1 MNEKDLRQNFVDTA
15 CSYSGCNEADGSHRL
30 IVDMYNNI
38 KPLPAGYKLSYTDAW
53 CAAFVSA
60 MATKCGLLDIV
71 FAECS
76 CDRMIAL
83 YQAAGRWQEAD
94 DYTPQPGDLVFYDWQ
109 DGGQGDN
116 RGGADHVGIVVAVSG
131 LTLKILEGNMSDAVG
146 YRNLVVGARYIRGF
160 ALPDFEGAGGTVPKV
175 DTSQPAPVK
184 AQRCAV
190 ELPVLRR
197 GATGTAVAAL
207 QRLLV
212 GRGQSVGPDGA
223 DGDFGANTEKALLA
237 FQQGA
242 GLSAD
247 GVAGSAS
254 WSALIEK

>member
-1 MNEKDLRQNFVDTA
+1 MSKRELFVSTA
-15 CSYSGCNEADGSHRL
+15 EEYRGLNEADGSHQL
-30 IVDMYNNI
+30 IVELYNSI
-38 KPLPAGYKLSYTDAW
+38 RPLPVGYRLQTRDAW
-53 CAAFVSA
+53 CAAFPSA
-60 MATKCGLLDIV
+60 VAQRLGLTHIV
-71 FAECS
+71 FPECS

-94 DYTPQPGDLVFYDWQ
+94 DYTPRPGDLLFYDWQ

-116 RGGADHVGIVVAVSG
+116 RGSADHVGIVAAVSG

-160 ALPDFEGAGGTVPKV
+160 ALPDFEGAGETVPKV

-184 AQRCAV
+184 TQRCTV

-197 GATGTAVAAL
+197 GATGTAVSAL
-207 QRLLV
+207 QRLLI